1 MSLCIVGF
9 VKMSGLGSPIEVWG
23 GGRRVGYRW
32 KCVKEQVWV
41 MVWK

>member
-1 MSLCIVGF
+1 MSMFIVGLWKKLA
-9 VKMSGLGSPIEVWG
+9 VGSPIEVCG